1 MVERRLGITA
11 LVNEKGLVTFQELTH
26 AFPQVSEMTLRKDLK
41 YLDETQQLV
50 RVHGGARSIETVVG
64 ADVPLKHRMT
74 QNMDQKRQIAQKAR
88 ELVRPAS
95 AVFLDSGSTCAELA
109 RVFPDVQ
116 CLVFTGGLKCLNE
129 LSRLKN
135 PEIHMLGGMMNKDSL
150 SVRDPRI
157 ARDMATVNLSCAFIS
172 VNGYSPQAGFTCR
185 SETRREMEQSII
197 SRAERVVVLMDSQK
211 VGAVSAFTI
220 CGPEAIDVLISD
232 DQLDPQVR
240 HDLEAAGVTVL

>member
-1 MVERRLGITA
+1 MLERRQKITA

-74 QNMDQKRQIAQKAR
+74 QNMDKKKQIAQKAAA
-88 ELVRPAS
+88 LVQPGA

-116 CLVFTGGLKCLNE
+116 GLVFTGGLHCLNE

-135 PEIHMLGGMMNKDSL
+135 PEVHVLGGVLNKDSL

-157 ARDMATVNLSCAFIS
+157 ARDMASVNLNCAFVS
-172 VNGYSPQAGFTCR
+172 VNGYSPEAGFTCR
-185 SETRREMEQSII
+185 SETRREMEQAII
-197 SRAERVVVLMDSQK
+197 SRADKVVVLMDSQK
-211 VGAVSAFTI
+211 VGAVSPFTI
-220 CGPEAIDVLISD
+220 CGPEDIDVIISD
-232 DQLDPQVR
+232 DELDADVR
-240 HDLEAAGVTVL
+240 AALEAAGVTVL